1 MKKLLREAKYVH
13 KHFRLKR
20 VYGCNLLRLLVVA
33 HIGTFYNCG
42 GMLRDQTSP
51 NFDQI
56 SMFSQT
62 NMGDN
67 EQQAMDDHTPFLF
80 ILDDTI

>member
-1 MKKLLREAKYVH
+1 M
-13 KHFRLKR
+13 
-20 VYGCNLLRLLVVA
+20 YGCNLLRLLVVA
-33 HIGTFYNCG
+33 HVYLRNTPNLHQIWVHIGTFYNCG